1 MARIGLVVENQ
12 ESESSLEGYPAKR
25 WLEDRTHSIKPKQR
39 ELRTR
44 CSWTQSSGVEEQ
56 EGALEGSHRQPGDA
70 CGDFKSFPCTS
81 LNMLSRSFKRIMVD
95 GQIALISFIVQL
107 KS

>member
-1 MARIGLVVENQ
+1 MDLTRVGAVWEMKGQRPKTMARIGLVVENQ

-44 CSWTQSSGVEEQ
+44 CS
-56 EGALEGSHRQPGDA
+56 
-70 CGDFKSFPCTS
+70 
-81 LNMLSRSFKRIMVD
+81 
-95 GQIALISFIVQL
+95 
-107 KS
+107 